1 MSNQKKKGLSL
12 AKKHNL
18 TGWAFLLPATL
29 LIGWMSFYPM
39 IRAFI
44 LSLQTGMGVNL
55 SFNGFANYTRILK
68 DPTFKQTLFN
78 TFFYLII
85 QVPIML
91 VLALNVLG
99 DALRDALDPRQNN

>member
-1 MSNQKKKGLSL
+1 MSNQKKKGLTL

-55 SFNGFANYTRILK
+55 SFNGFANYARILK

-78 TFFYLII
+78 ILIPDRSGADHAGAGADVCI
-85 QVPIML
+85 YAEQQGSEV
-91 VLALNVLG
+91 
-99 DALRDALDPRQNN
+99 